1 MIGSRFPKSTRAV
14 AIAGTVVAL
23 LAAALALATTRTA
36 LGQDT
41 ADCEVTDLG
50 TLGSPAGDALV
61 AEGRWTTGDCD
72 SRFRAGNDAHTY
84 RFHVEAPGRIRI
96 GLSSAEADSY
106 LYLLAEDGSRIADD
120 DDNGDRLDAR
130 VERDLAPGT
139 YLVEAT
145 TVGGRGRG
153 PADFTLTVSRVE
165 GCDFVHLGTLEPSV
179 DLTASGTWSLD
190 TCGSR
195 FVTRHPAHAYSFS
208 LPEAARVR
216 IDLESENGDPVLSL
230 ASLEGGIVAADDD
243 SGDRRNSLIR
253 EYLPAGL
260 YFIEATTYYARDY
273 QPLQAD
279 FTLTVHL
286 VDELSQQMEAQLK
299 VEEVRTPAVVV
310 AGDPFVVH
318 YRVSNVGGGTLPDD
332 GSHARIWLSG
342 HAGRDRIVNLRGIWE
357 AGVQYH
363 TGEEAA
369 STTSTTTDEITAFEA
384 TLSDHGP
391 TWIFV
396 GIVADDADG
405 NELGWHGLWHN
416 LLVLSGP
423 TFDPVTVSVD
433 GAAYTVTAEAGADGK
448 VTTTVNEVGDP
459 EADVDRNVEAKATY
473 AAGVRTQ
480 LLDGI
485 FERPEIAGLAT
496 MAEPEPV
503 SVPDPSSNTLLR
515 ALGDRFASA
524 DGVAE
529 LRAALARGEAVNP
542 VAVEES
548 VMAGSRAALSQY
560 AAMAASWT
568 SLLKRL
574 DAGEAL
580 SFDDALTVHSQ
591 LAYAERLIA
600 PAVTAGDLVAA
611 ARTADRGWDDPMV
624 KEMMDDQQGCSPEP
638 AALRDALKAAGAS
651 NVDALL
657 ALDAEMRLSRPV
669 HGLAIDGALCAAA
682 EADGANFRFLRRL
695 SISSNFELRRLLRPV
710 TAALTPDSHRLRI
723 IARIGDDG
731 RVEHGV
737 ELDSGRR
744 VLPLERF
751 LPVDV
756 PTGRWQLSAEVRVWP
771 DPIGRIRSRR
781 LGDGR
786 VELGF
791 ISAAGSEIT
800 PDIAYLAADAPTGVW
815 FYSSQITVPAVSVMG
830 RSS

>member
-1 MIGSRFPKSTRAV
+1 MIGSRFLKSTRAA
-14 AIAGTVVAL
+14 AIAGTAVAL
-23 LAAALALATTRTA
+23 VAAAMALAGSSTA

-41 ADCEVTDLG
+41 RNCDVIDLG
-50 TLGSPAGDALV
+50 TLSDAAGSVLE
-61 AEGRWTTGDCD
+61 AEGRWTTEDCD
-72 SRFRAGNDAHTY
+72 SRFRPGSDARTY
-84 RFHVEAPGRIRI
+84 RFEVGAPGRIRI
-96 GLSSAEADSY
+96 GLSSATADSY
-106 LYLLAEDGSRIADD
+106 LYLLATDGSRITGN

-165 GCDFVHLGTLEPSV
+165 GCDFIDLGTLEPGV
-179 DLTASGTWSLD
+179 ALTASGTWSLE

-195 FVTRHPAHAYSFS
+195 FVSRHPAHAFSFN

-216 IDLESENGDPVLSL
+216 IDLESESGDPVLSL

-253 EYLPAGL
+253 EYLQAGI

-273 QPLQAD
+273 QPLQAE
-279 FTLTVHL
+279 FTLTVRL
-286 VDELSQQMEAQLK
+286 VDELSQQQQAQLK

-310 AGDPFVVH
+310 AGDPFPVH
-318 YRVSNVGGGTLPDD
+318 YRVGNVGGGALPDD

-342 HAGRDRIVNLRGIWE
+342 HAGRDRILNLRGIWD
-357 AGVQYH
+357 AGVAYH
-363 TGEEAA
+363 TGDEAA
-369 STTSTTTDEITAFEA
+369 SATSTTTDEITAFEA
-384 TLSDHGP
+384 TLGDDGP

-423 TFDPVTVSVD
+423 TFGPVTVSVD
-433 GAAYTVTAEAGADGK
+433 GTAYTVTAEADAEGK
-448 VTTTVNEVGDP
+448 VTNTVSEVADP
-459 EADVDRNVEAKATY
+459 ESEVDQNVEAKAIY

-485 FERPEIAGLAT
+485 FERPEIAELST
-496 MAEPEPV
+496 MAEPGPV
-503 SVPDPSSNTLLR
+503 SASDPSSGTLLK
-515 ALGDRFASA
+515 ALGERYASA

-529 LRAALARGEAVNP
+529 LRASMARREAINP
-542 VAVEES
+542 LTVEES
-548 VMAGSRAALSQY
+548 VLAASRAALSQF
-560 AAMAASWT
+560 AAMAASWK
-568 SLLKRL
+568 SLLTS
-574 DAGEAL
+574 GSL
-580 SFDDALTVHSQ
+580 SFDEALTTHAQ

-600 PAVTAGDLVAA
+600 PAATAGEIVSA
-611 ARTADRGWDDPMV
+611 ARAADRGWDDQAV
-624 KEMMDDQQGCSPEP
+624 KKMMADHESCSPEP
-638 AALRDALKAAGAS
+638 AALRSALKAAGVAD
-651 NVDALL
+651 VDGLL
-657 ALDAEMRLSRPV
+657 ALDAEMRLARPV

-682 EADGANFRFLRRL
+682 EADDANSRFLRRL

-710 TAALTPDSHRLRI
+710 TASLTTDSHQLRI

-737 ELDSGRR
+737 ELDGGRR

-751 LPVDV
+751 LPADA
-756 PTGRWQLSAEVRVWP
+756 PTGTWQLSAEVRVLS

-781 LGDGR
+781 LADGR
-786 VELGF
+786 VELGLL
-791 ISAAGSEIT
+791 SADGSEIT
-800 PDIAYLAADAPTGVW
+800 PGIAYLAADAPTGVW
-815 FYSSQITVPAVSVMG
+815 FYSSEITVPAVSVMG